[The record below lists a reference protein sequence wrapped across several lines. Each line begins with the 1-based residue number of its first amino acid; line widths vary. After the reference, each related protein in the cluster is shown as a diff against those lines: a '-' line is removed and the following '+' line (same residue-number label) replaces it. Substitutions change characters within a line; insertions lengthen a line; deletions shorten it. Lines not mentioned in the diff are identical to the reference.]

1 MTPIFVN
8 KIKNNQGGNSVQ
20 INELRGID
28 TAGSITVQGEG
39 TNTTN
44 LQQGL
49 IKMWG
54 QFDQRGDILGANT
67 AGDTFN
73 ITSQTDVS
81 TSHIDVTIAN
91 NMNNSTYSLTCSAT
105 YSGTEA
111 NDLYSRF
118 CGGAMLATTGFRLV
132 AQYSNG
138 SVTDSFFHGHNVSG
152 DLA

>member
-1 MTPIFVN
+1 MSTLKANTFT
-8 KIKNNQGGNSVQ
+8 GTTS
-20 INELRGID
+20 
-28 TAGSITVQGEG
+28 AGSILVTGEG
-39 TNTTN
+39 GSTTTN

-73 ITSQTDVS
+73 ISSQTDVS
-81 TSHIDVTIAN
+81 TSHIDVAIAN
-91 NMNNSTYSLTCSAT
+91 NMNNATYSLTCSAT

-111 NDLYSRF
+111 NDIYSRIT
-118 CGGAMLATTGFRLV
+118 GGSMLATTGFRVV
-132 AQYSNG
+132 AAYSNG
-138 SVTDSFFHGHNVSG
+138 NVTDSYFHGHNVSG

>member
-1 MTPIFVN
+1 MTGQINVN
-8 KIKNNQGGNSVQ
+8 KIVARSGN
-20 INELRGID
+20 L
-28 TAGSITVQGEG
+28 ITYDSADVVNITLAKGEG
-39 TNTTN
+39 TASTN
-44 LQQGL
+44 LKQGL
-49 IKMWG
+49 TKMWG

-91 NMNNSTYSLTCSAT
+91 NMSNATYSLTCSAV

-111 NDLYSRF
+111 NDLYTRF
-118 CGGAMLATTGFRLV
+118 CGGSMLATTGFRLV
-132 AQYSNG
+132 AQYANG

>member
-1 MTPIFVN
+1 MST
-8 KIKNNQGGNSVQ
+8 IKTNTLTGTTS
-20 INELRGID
+20 
-28 TAGSITVQGEG
+28 AGSILVTGEG
-39 TNTTN
+39 GSTTTN

-73 ITSQTDVS
+73 ISSQTDVS
-81 TSHIDVTIAN
+81 TSHIDVAIAN
-91 NMNNSTYSLTCSAT
+91 NMNNATYSLTCSAT

-111 NDLYSRF
+111 NDIYSRIT
-118 CGGAMLATTGFRLV
+118 GGSMLATTGFRLV
-132 AQYSNG
+132 AAYSNG
-138 SVTDSFFHGHNVSG
+138 NVTDSYFHGHNVSG